1 VAEGV
6 MDHTGVRIIRPP
18 ILPSSGVNALPMA
31 ASADE
36 DWKNL
41 ERPAKGVSL
50 SIKQMLDL

>member
-6 MDHTGVRIIRPP
+6 MDHTGVKIIRPP

-41 ERPAKGVSL
+41 ERPAKEVSL